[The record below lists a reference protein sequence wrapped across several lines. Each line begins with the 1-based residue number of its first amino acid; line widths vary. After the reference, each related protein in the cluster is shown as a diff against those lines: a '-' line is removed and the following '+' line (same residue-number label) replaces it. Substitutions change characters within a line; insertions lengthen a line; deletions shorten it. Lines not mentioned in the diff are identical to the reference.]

1 MLFLGAVAKHSLEQL
16 LFLLS
21 DRIRRE
27 TKNDELADATKL
39 FASASHDYEPVR
51 QPEPLAEMCQD
62 WTRRFSA

>member
-1 MLFLGAVAKHSLEQL
+1 

-27 TKNDELADATKL
+27 TNNDDLDDATKFL
-39 FASASHDYEPVR
+39 ASASHDYEPSR

-62 WTRRFSA
+62 WTRRFSAQRVLS